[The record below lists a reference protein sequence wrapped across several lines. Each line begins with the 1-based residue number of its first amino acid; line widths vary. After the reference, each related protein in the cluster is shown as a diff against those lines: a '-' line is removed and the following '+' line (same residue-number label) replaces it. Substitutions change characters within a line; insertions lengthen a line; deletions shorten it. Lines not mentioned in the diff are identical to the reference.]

1 MQISFNQLIM
11 TQVVSDSDTISF
23 EDALKTSM
31 QTVIEGN
38 VTSVGDK
45 SVTDVK
51 VAEVGRSGLHDRWP
65 LSKLDKRKRKK
76 EEKNSIKVSS
86 PLEHMQTEINYLII
100 KLAS

>member
-51 VAEVGRSGLHDRWP
+51 VAEVGRSGLHDR
-65 LSKLDKRKRKK
+65 
-76 EEKNSIKVSS
+76 
-86 PLEHMQTEINYLII
+86 
-100 KLAS
+100 